1 MRKLEDTE
9 LFGKY
14 LSDTARREIMSTLTT
29 KLSYNAGV
37 IKPENLELELLEL
50 KKKAKSA
57 YIPLANEA
65 IAMYE
70 ANGHR
75 IRLFNLS
82 NNGQSPV
89 PSYVPFLFYMGRN
102 FAADPSEGEDTI
114 PVVFMNMYRIGN
126 WNAAGDQYLNLR
138 ASSDLYSVLESGLFS
153 YKLVCRGMSDE
164 VFQNKVVLENLTRLY
179 TKLFLNAAIKIKS
192 VIYDPIAQDTAKFVI
207 AKFFLT
213 YCLRKQPSDMTNSY
227 AYLATS
233 KKVSRTVIEGQE
245 ETFNIDYNSLS
256 GFLSSF
262 GQEFFRDEISLVQ
275 FVSAWVKLYGDG
287 MILAAEYVPYL
298 IHFLFS
304 AIHGTTLGG
313 TCRFNNSKTKTELQ
327 DEGLNK
333 LYTAMINI
341 LR

>member
-1 MRKLEDTE
+1 MRKLQESE
-9 LFGKY
+9 LFVKY
-14 LSDTARREIMSTLTT
+14 LSNVEKTAIFSTLNT
-29 KLSYNAGV
+29 KLRYNVGI

-75 IRLFNLS
+75 IRLFNIS

-89 PSYVPFLFYMGRN
+89 PAYIPFLPDMSRN
-102 FAADPSEGEDTI
+102 FAADPSEGEDSL

-126 WNAAGDQYLNLR
+126 WNSAGDQYINIR

-153 YKLVCRGMSDE
+153 YKLVCRGMDDQ
-164 VFQNKVVLENLTRLY
+164 VFQNKVVLENLTRVY
-179 TKLFLNAAIKIKS
+179 TKLFLNAVVKIKS
-192 VIYDPIAQDTAKFVI
+192 LIYDPIAQDTAKFVI

-213 YCLRKQPSDMTNSY
+213 YCLKKQPSDMTNSY

-233 KKVSRTVIEGQE
+233 KKVSRTVIESQE
-245 ETFNIDYNSLS
+245 ETFNIDYSTLS
-256 GFLSSF
+256 GFLNSF
-262 GQEFFRDEISLVQ
+262 GQEFFRDNISLVQ
-275 FVSAWVKLYGDG
+275 FISSWVKLYGDG
-287 MILAAEYVPYL
+287 MLLAIEYVPYL
-298 IHFLFS
+298 IHFIFS
-304 AIHGTTLGG
+304 PLHGTTLGG
-313 TCRFNNSKTKTELQ
+313 TCRLSMKLSELQ